1 MALFNPLIHYRRP
14 FIVAQSA
21 PTRLPNDLES
31 TRNIGQSSY
40 RQLCASVWFGV
51 PSVWG
56 QCSS

>member
-51 PSVWG
+51 PSV
-56 QCSS
+56 